1 MKLALICTE
10 KLPIPPIAGGAVQQY
25 IEGILPYL
33 CKHHDVTV
41 YSISYSGLPNFEN
54 VNRVKYVR
62 LPATDNQEYLN
73 NLKNSVSED
82 FDLIY
87 VFNRPAWIVDLGDR
101 FPNSKFA
108 LSVHNEM
115 FAQQK
120 LSFENAD
127 KCIKRVEFINTVSKF
142 IADGIRILYPQAEGK
157 LNVVYSAADPN
168 KYAESW
174 SNEGMV
180 NRHTVK
186 RKFHIENYKV
196 VLYIGRLSEKK
207 GPHILMQALKPL
219 MNYRN
224 DIALIIV
231 GSKWYGENNIDN
243 YTKTLYALA
252 KELSGPVVFTG
263 FLTPS
268 EILPLYNAADIFVC
282 PSQWS
287 EPLARVHYEAM
298 AAGLPII
305 TTNRGGNAEVVTGF
319 GNGIVIN
326 DYTNPEQFAYCINY
340 LLSNPYIAFEMGKS
354 GRRLIEDR
362 FNWERVAKEILTKLD
377 NVK

>member
-33 CKHHDVTV
+33 SKLHDVTV
-41 YSISYSGLPNFEN
+41 YSISYSGLTDLEN
-54 VNRVKYVR
+54 VNGVKYVR
-62 LPATDNQEYLN
+62 LPATDSQEYLN
-73 NLKNSVSED
+73 NLKNSISED

-87 VFNRPAWIVDLGDR
+87 VFNRPAWVVDLGDK
-101 FPNSKFA
+101 FLNSKFA

-142 IADGIRILYPQAEGK
+142 IADGIRAVYPQAEGK

-168 KYAESW
+168 KYATSW
-174 SNEGMV
+174 SNEGMM
-180 NRHTVK
+180 NRYTLK
-186 RKFHIENYKV
+186 RKYHIENHKV
-196 VLYIGRLSEKK
+196 VLYIGRLNEKK
-207 GPHILMQALKPL
+207 GPHILMKALQPL

-231 GSKWYGENNIDN
+231 GSKWYGENNTDN

-252 KELSGPVVFTG
+252 KELSGPIVFTG
-263 FLTPS
+263 FLTPL
-268 EILPLYNAADIFVC
+268 EIPPLYNAADIFVC
-282 PSQWS
+282 PSQWR

-305 TTNRGGNAEVVTGF
+305 TTNRGGNAEVVSGL

-362 FNWERVAKEILTKLD
+362 FNWERVSKEILAELD